1 VRVGIFRCA
10 PTDPRF
16 EDSGPIRSGHLL
28 VFPRTCVCITH
39 QGGEPIVT
47 DPNVVMF
54 YNLHQQYRRQ
64 KVSEQGDWCE
74 WFAFAPAVIAS
85 ALDPYDSAAA
95 AADQPFRFT
104 HGPCQ
109 AQSYLQ
115 QRMVV
120 EHLLRSPQP
129 DPLFVE
135 ESMLGVL
142 DAVIEAAYHL
152 APHSGHHRARRQP
165 LVDEV
170 RELLNAHY
178 PEPITLPALAQQV
191 HSSPFQLCRIFRWG
205 TGYTIHQYLNQLRL
219 RAALAAVAAGAE
231 DLTALALDLGYASHS
246 HFTQAFRQTF
256 GQPPSHLRRF
266 FTSLPH
272 CAKI

>member
-1 VRVGIFRCA
+1 
-10 PTDPRF
+10 
-16 EDSGPIRSGHLL
+16 
-28 VFPRTCVCITH
+28 
-39 QGGEPIVT
+39 
-47 DPNVVMF
+47 VVMF
-54 YNLHQQYRRQ
+54 YNLHQRYRRQ
-64 KVSEQGDWCE
+64 KVSEQGDRCE
-74 WFAFAPAVIAS
+74 WFAFAPEVLAS
-85 ALDPYDSAAA
+85 ALAPYDSAAA
-95 AADQPFRFT
+95 TADQPFRFT

-129 DPLFVE
+129 DQLFVE

-142 DAVIEAAYHL
+142 DAVVAAAY
-152 APHSGHHRARRQP
+152 RRQPADRHTRSRYQP
-165 LVDEV
+165 LVDQV

-178 PEPITLPALAQQV
+178 REPLTLPELARHV
-191 HSSPFQLCRIFRWG
+191 HSSPFQLCRIFRRA

-219 RAALAAVAAGAE
+219 RAALDAVAAGAD

-266 FTSLPH
+266 FTSLPY